1 MTSLGPRPPAAEGDA
16 ETCTGL
22 SQPRRRLSR
31 TSHAL
36 GEGRL
41 PGGEESSTPEPRAN
55 PPPQIIGCRKAW
67 RSPPRGDGTFSRTVG
82 AGCYSR
88 RTDLRSFPALWPHLP
103 PSSRKPLLRLC
114 V

>member
-55 PPPQIIGCRKAW
+55 PPPPDYRLPEGMAVA
-67 RSPPRGDGTFSRTVG
+67 SPR
-82 AGCYSR
+82 
-88 RTDLRSFPALWPHLP
+88 
-103 PSSRKPLLRLC
+103 
-114 V
+114 